1 VECAFL
7 SLARLAESIKNF
19 EGVTRKKPIIEVTR
33 SLSQSL
39 IFSKIGV
46 VKSFGEDSAV
56 LDLGGEDYLLAATD
70 GIWHKLLLAAPEFA
84 GYCSILV
91 NVNDVVV
98 KGGEP
103 IALLDTLSIED
114 MSIGQKILDGILLGC
129 KNFGVPV
136 VGGHLHPSSLT
147 YSLSVTVLG
156 RVPKDAVIYSDTAEP
171 GDAVIAAVDLE
182 GRVHERFSY
191 AWDSTSWKSPEYV
204 EEKLNSMREIA
215 KKHLATAAKDISNP
229 GVIGTLGML
238 LEASQV
244 GGRVDVSSIPKPL
257 NVDLEQWVKIYPG
270 FGVIMTSKPNK
281 SSRCL
286 KIFRGAGVS
295 AEIIGEVDDSKKL
308 LIADK
313 SEVCEVFNFEHDRL
327 SGKIW

>member
-1 VECAFL
+1 M
-7 SLARLAESIKNF
+7 SLKSLAESIKNF
-19 EGVTRKKPIIEVTR
+19 DGVVRKKPIIEVTR
-33 SLSQSL
+33 PLSQTL
-39 IFSKIGV
+39 DFAKIGV

-84 GYCSILV
+84 GYCSVLV

-114 MSIGQKILDGILLGC
+114 MDIGQKIVDGILLGC
-129 KNFGVPV
+129 KNFRVPV
-136 VGGHLHPSSLT
+136 VGGHLHPSSPT

-156 RVPKDAVIYSDTAEP
+156 RAPKDAVIYSDTAKP
-171 GDAVIAAVDLE
+171 GDAVIAAVDLD
-182 GRVHERFSY
+182 GRVHEGFNY

-204 EEKLNSMREIA
+204 EQKLNTMKEIA

-257 NVDLEQWVKIYPG
+257 DMDLEKWVKMYPG
-270 FGVIMTSKPNK
+270 FGVIMTSKP
-281 SSRCL
+281 STASRCL
-286 KIFRGAGVS
+286 KIFRGADVS

-308 LIADK
+308 LITDE
-313 SEVCEVFNFEHDRL
+313 SEVCEVFNFKQDRL

>member
-1 VECAFL
+1 MNLE
-7 SLARLAESIKNF
+7 SLAESIKNF
-19 EGVTRKKPIIEVTR
+19 EGVARKKPIIEVTR
-33 SLSQSL
+33 SLSQTLS
-39 IFSKIGV
+39 FSKIGV

-84 GYCSILV
+84 GYCSVLV
-91 NVNDVVV
+91 NINDVVV

-114 MSIGQKILDGILLGC
+114 MGICQKIMSGILLGC
-129 KNFGVPV
+129 EKFRVPV
-136 VGGHLHPSSLT
+136 VGGHLHPFSPT

-156 RVPKDAVIYSDTAEP
+156 RVSKDAVIYSDTAEP
-171 GDAVIAAVDLE
+171 GDSIIAAVDLK
-182 GRVHERFSY
+182 GRVHEQFTY
-191 AWDSTSWKSPEYV
+191 AWDSTSWKSSEYV
-204 EEKLNSMREIA
+204 EEKFKSMREIA

-238 LEASQV
+238 LEASEV
-244 GGRVDVSSIPKPL
+244 GGGIDVLSIPKPL
-257 NVDLEQWVKIYPG
+257 DMDLEQWVKMYPG

-281 SSRCL
+281 ALRCL
-286 KIFRGAGVS
+286 ELFRSVGVS

-308 LIADK
+308 LITDE
-313 SEVCEVFNFEHDRL
+313 SEVCEVFNFNHDRL

>member
-1 VECAFL
+1 MNLKRV
-7 SLARLAESIKNF
+7 AESIKNF
-19 EGVTRKKPIIEVTR
+19 EGVARKRPIIEVTR
-33 SLSQSL
+33 SLSQTL
-39 IFSKIGV
+39 GYAKIGV

-70 GIWHKLLLAAPEFA
+70 EIWHKLLLAAPEFA
-84 GYCSILV
+84 GYCSVLV

-103 IALLDTLSIED
+103 IALLDTLSIENMD
-114 MSIGQKILDGILLGC
+114 IGQKIMSGIILGC
-129 KNFGVPV
+129 EKFRVPV
-136 VGGHLHPSSLT
+136 VGGHFHPFSPN

-156 RVPKDAVIYSDTAEP
+156 RVAKDAVIYSDTTEL
-171 GDAVIAAVDLE
+171 GDSIIAAVDLS
-182 GRVHERFSY
+182 GRVHQQFTY

-204 EEKLNSMREIA
+204 EEKSKAMREIA

-238 LEASQV
+238 LEASQM
-244 GGRVDVSSIPKPL
+244 GGRVDVSNIPKPSDM
-257 NVDLEQWVKIYPG
+257 NLEQWVKMYPG
-270 FGVIMTSKPNK
+270 FGVIMTSKPNNASK
-281 SSRCL
+281 CL
-286 KIFRGAGVS
+286 EIFRSVGVS

-308 LIADK
+308 LITAE
-313 SEVCEVFNFEHDRL
+313 SEVCEVFNFKYDRL

>member
-1 VECAFL
+1 M
-7 SLARLAESIKNF
+7 SLEKLAESIRNF
-19 EGVTRKKPIIEVTR
+19 EGVKRKKPIVDVTR
-33 SLSQSL
+33 SLSQTLSL
-39 IFSKIGV
+39 SKIGV
-46 VKSFGEDSAV
+46 VRSFGEDSAI
-56 LDLGGEDYLLAATD
+56 LDFGGADYILAATD

-84 GYCSILV
+84 GYCSVLV

-103 IALLDTLSIED
+103 VALLDMLSVED
-114 MSIGQKILDGILLGC
+114 MATAQKIMDGIILGC

-136 VGGHLHPSSLT
+136 VGGHLHPSSPT

-171 GDAVIAAVDLE
+171 DDAIIAAVDLK
-182 GRVHERFSY
+182 GKMHEQFTY
-191 AWDSTSWKSPEYV
+191 AWDSTSWKNPEYV
-204 EEKLNSMREIA
+204 EEKFNAMREIA

-244 GGRVDVSSIPKPL
+244 GGRVEVSSIPKPF
-257 NVDLEQWVKIYPG
+257 NMDLEQWVKMYPG

-281 SSRCL
+281 ASRCL
-286 KIFRGAGVS
+286 EIFRGVGVS
-295 AEIIGEVDDSKKL
+295 AEIIGEVNDSKKL
-308 LIADK
+308 LITDE
-313 SEVCEVFNFEHDRL
+313 SEVCEVFNFKQDRL